1 MKYSDLVKFEP
12 IESVVQLEQ
21 ADSPAAARQLVQTF
35 VISQRMAEQLCEVI
49 FPNLQFKTPADNK
62 GVLVVGNYGTGK
74 SHLLSLISGLAEHGD
89 LAKAVKDKAV
99 AKAAGAIA
107 GQFKVVRLEL
117 PATKKSLRNIIC
129 GRLEDF
135 MAAEGLSFTFPSDQA
150 RREFFLG
157 KLREKLK
164 DPAFRKLPG
173 FPLGEDEDILA
184 MSDPPYYTTC
194 PNPFLAD
201 FVRHFG
207 RAYDPAEKYGREP
220 LATDVSEGK
229 NDALYNAHAY
239 HTKVPPRAIARYV
252 LHYTKPGDVVLD
264 GFCGSG
270 MTGVGVQLA
279 GQPPADLRAAFEEE
293 ARKNRQPKPEWGIRP
308 CILSDLSPIAS
319 FIAYNYNTPLDVAR
333 FEREAKHFFATI
345 ESELGWMYETV
356 ITTR

>member
-1 MKYSDLVKFEP
+1 MAKTKT
-12 IESVVQLEQ
+12 ESLFD
-21 ADSPAAARQLVQTF
+21 AGSATASPAAVECLG
-35 VISQRMAEQLCEVI
+35 M
-49 FPNLQFKTPADNK
+49 
-62 GVLVVGNYGTGK
+62 
-74 SHLLSLISGLAEHGD
+74 
-89 LAKAVKDKAV
+89 
-99 AKAAGAIA
+99 
-107 GQFKVVRLEL
+107 
-117 PATKKSLRNIIC
+117 
-129 GRLEDF
+129 
-135 MAAEGLSFTFPSDQA
+135 TFPSDQA
-150 RREFFLG
+150 RREYFLG

-173 FPLGEDEDILA
+173 FPLGEDDDILA
-184 MSDPPYYTTC
+184 MSDPPYYTAC

-207 RAYDPAEKYGREP
+207 RVYDPAENYSREP
-220 LATDVSEGK
+220 LAIDVSEGK

-293 ARKNRQPKPEWGIRP
+293 ARKNRQPKPEWGVRP

-333 FEREAKHFFATI
+333 FEREAKQFFAAI
-345 ESELGWMYETV
+345 ESELGWMYETRHNDKVKGRINYAVWSEVFLCSECSKDIVYVNEALDQETKKIREQFPCPHCGATVSAKRQLQKKKEQFYDKYAGATFTRNTRIPVLINYTVGSGQGRRTYFVV
-356 ITTR
+356 IACRTLSM